1 MAVKNDIE
9 NIIGLC
15 DGLMQKIDYSE
26 RYCWKNNKEKIMQQ
40 ESINLDNGSLENYL
54 TMHALVNKK
63 QTNYRGAHFIS
74 RVCQKLFE
82 VCRFQAKGVHLYQ
95 NVSSLPSKAY
105 EKAIQPYKS

>member
-1 MAVKNDIE
+1 MAIDETQIQELQKGLTVDIQVNSSYDLINRTIMAVKNDIE

-63 QTNYRGAHFIS
+63 
-74 RVCQKLFE
+74 
-82 VCRFQAKGVHLYQ
+82 
-95 NVSSLPSKAY
+95 
-105 EKAIQPYKS
+105 